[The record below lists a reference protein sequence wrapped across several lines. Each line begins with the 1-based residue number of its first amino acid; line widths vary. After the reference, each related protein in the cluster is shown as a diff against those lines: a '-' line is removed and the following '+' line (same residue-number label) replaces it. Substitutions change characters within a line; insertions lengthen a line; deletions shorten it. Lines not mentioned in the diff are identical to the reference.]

1 MTKAYQTQP
10 LVSETERERLILEH
24 VPLLHHIVGRLAIEL
39 PSRIERDDLV
49 GYGMLG
55 LVGAADSFDPSRGL
69 QFSTFAFP
77 RIRGAILDEL
87 RKADFLPRGRREKVR
102 DLDRVVRRLEQEA
115 GAPPPPEAIA
125 RELGCTLEEVDE
137 ILVSARSSSVA
148 SLDDGPSEELA
159 QLIGDPRCEDPVDS
173 AQWLETKELL
183 VAAIAELPEVEQS
196 VVTLY
201 YAEGLL
207 LREIGEVLGVT
218 ESRVSQIHSRAI
230 YRLNQRLADSVGPL

>member
-1 MTKAYQTQP
+1 MPKAYTTHA
-10 LVSETERERLILEH
+10 LVPAAERERLILEH

-39 PSRIERDDLV
+39 PSRIDRDDLV
-49 GYGMLG
+49 GYGMIG

-69 QFSTFAFP
+69 QFSTFAYS

-102 DLDRVVRRLEQEA
+102 DLERVVRRLEQEN
-115 GAPPPPEAIA
+115 GAPPSPESIA

-137 ILVSARSSSVA
+137 ILVSARSSSIA

-173 AQWLETKELL
+173 AQWLETKDLL
-183 VAAIAELPEVEQS
+183 VAAIAELPEIEQS

-201 YAEGLL
+201 YSEGLL

>member
-1 MTKAYQTQP
+1 VPKAYTTHA
-10 LVSETERERLILEH
+10 LVPAAERERLILEH

-39 PSRIERDDLV
+39 PSRIDRDDLV
-49 GYGMLG
+49 GYGMIG

-69 QFSTFAFP
+69 QFSTFAYS

-102 DLDRVVRRLEQEA
+102 DLERVVRRLEQEH
-115 GAPPPPEAIA
+115 GAPPSPESIA
-125 RELGCTLEEVDE
+125 RELGCTLDEVDE
-137 ILVSARSSSVA
+137 ILVSARSSSIA

-173 AQWLETKELL
+173 AQWLETKDLL
-183 VAAIAELPEVEQS
+183 VAAIAELPEIEQS

-201 YAEGLL
+201 YSEGLL

-230 YRLNQRLADSVGPL
+230 YRLNQRLADSVGPH

>member
-1 MTKAYQTQP
+1 MPKAYTTHA
-10 LVSETERERLILEH
+10 LVPAAERERLILEH

-39 PSRIERDDLV
+39 PARIERDDLV
-49 GYGMLG
+49 GYGMIG

-69 QFSTFAFP
+69 QFSTFAYS

-102 DLDRVVRRLEQEA
+102 DLERVVRRLEQEN
-115 GAPPPPEAIA
+115 GAPPSPESIA
-125 RELGCTLEEVDE
+125 RELGCTLEEIDE
-137 ILVSARSSSVA
+137 ILVSARSSSIA

-173 AQWLETKELL
+173 AQWLETKDLL
-183 VAAIAELPEVEQS
+183 VAAIAELPEIEQS

-201 YAEGLL
+201 YTEGLL